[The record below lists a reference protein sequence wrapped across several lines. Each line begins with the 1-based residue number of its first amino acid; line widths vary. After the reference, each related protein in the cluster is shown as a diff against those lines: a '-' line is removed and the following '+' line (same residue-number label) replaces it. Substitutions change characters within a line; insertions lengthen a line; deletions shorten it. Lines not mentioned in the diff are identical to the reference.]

1 MKAINIRNTSLKT
14 SILLQI
20 LIAIPLYAQWY
31 IPANYRGITDP
42 QKVQLTEIGAFG
54 LLRKARPAVPAHYHT
69 GIDIVRPDSQ
79 YYKQPIFPAKE
90 GVVVSI
96 YDNGPF
102 SQIVIKHTDNNINY
116 WTVYEHL
123 HVKIRKINIPISPF
137 DTIGYYFCKDELNR
151 YGWQF
156 NHFHFEILK
165 IEPPRIQMIKD
176 NSLRY
181 YKTFGI
187 VCFTREELFVRQEN
201 PLEFLYGKIFK
212 RE

>member
-1 MKAINIRNTSLKT
+1 MKAINIRNTSLKAL
-14 SILLQI
+14 ILLQI
-20 LIAIPLYAQWY
+20 LITIPLYAQWY
-31 IPANYRGITDP
+31 IPANYRGIADP
-42 QKVQLTEIGAFG
+42 QKVQLTGIGAFG

-90 GVVVSI
+90 GVIVSI

-102 SQIVIKHTDNNINY
+102 SQIVIKHAGNNKNY

-123 HVKIRKINIPISPF
+123 HIRIKKINIAVTPF
-137 DTIGYYFCKDELNR
+137 DTIGYFFSKDELNR

-165 IEPPRIQMIKD
+165 LEPPKLKSSEIK
-176 NSLRY
+176 SLRY

-187 VCFTREELFVRQEN
+187 LCFSREELIARQEN
-201 PLEFLYGKIFK
+201 PLEFLCGKVTR

>member
-1 MKAINIRNTSLKT
+1 LKKTVSLLVLFFT
-14 SILLQI
+14 VSLHS
-20 LIAIPLYAQWY
+20 QWY
-31 IPANYRGITDP
+31 IPANYSGITDP
-42 QKVQLTEIGAFG
+42 YKVKLTQIGDFG
-54 LLRKARPAVPAHYHT
+54 LLRKARPSVPAHYHT

-79 YYKQPIFPAKE
+79 YDKQPVFPSRD

-96 YDNGPF
+96 YDDGPF
-102 SQIVIKHTDNNINY
+102 SQIVIKHTDNNKNF

-123 HVKIRKINIPISPF
+123 HVKIKKINIPVTPF
-137 DTIGYYFCKDELNR
+137 DTIGYFFSKDELNR

-165 IEPPRIQMIKD
+165 LEPPKLKSADI
-176 NSLRY
+176 NSIRH

-187 VCFTREELFVRQEN
+187 LCFSREELYMRQEN
-201 PLEFLYGKIFK
+201 PVEFLSGRIIK